1 VGLDDNGE
9 TYHHPMMNLA
19 LEFARGLSIDA
30 RANWIRSDVYRETS
44 IFVGNDA
51 QAACAHPV
59 IHRRRDSPWDRLFRM
74 ASLLETVTTEI
85 GDAMRKKDQA
95 SLAPLRMLKAA
106 IMNKEVEK
114 GRSLDEAESL
124 QVVNVL
130 VKQRRDSAEQFSAA
144 GRQELADR
152 ELSEIRFLER
162 YLPPAADAATVNAA
176 IDSAIAETGAAGAK
190 DMGKVMKAVM
200 AKLAGMSVDGRV
212 VSDAVKK
219 RLV

>member
-1 VGLDDNGE
+1 
-9 TYHHPMMNLA
+9 
-19 LEFARGLSIDA
+19 
-30 RANWIRSDVYRETS
+30 
-44 IFVGNDA
+44 
-51 QAACAHPV
+51 
-59 IHRRRDSPWDRLFRM
+59 M

-162 YLPPAADAATVNAA
+162 YLPPAADPAAVNAA

-200 AKLAGMSVDGRV
+200 AKLAGMSVDGRM